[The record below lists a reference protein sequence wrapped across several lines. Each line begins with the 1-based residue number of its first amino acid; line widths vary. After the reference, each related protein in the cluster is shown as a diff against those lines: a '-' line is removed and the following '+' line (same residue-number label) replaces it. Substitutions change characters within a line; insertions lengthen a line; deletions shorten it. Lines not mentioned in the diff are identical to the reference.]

1 MSVRN
6 VITRRSN
13 HFRAYIPSL
22 KNGEPTKCESM
33 LEAKLIRLCELSP
46 LVRDYEVQPSLEL
59 ISVDGRQEEYFP
71 DLRLRLVDGT
81 ERWIEVK
88 PAGRLKVKRVARRMA
103 AAATLFAQ
111 SGRQFRIVTDQQLNV
126 EPRAANVLKLMYHR
140 RGRLTPVE
148 FEHFHRRLHRGRPG
162 TLSDLLSLVGADDGW
177 RLLGL
182 GVVGIDLDKPLEL
195 ETEVYVAGGHRHANL
210 FA

>member
-1 MSVRN
+1 MSVRK

-22 KNGEPTKCESM
+22 KNEGPAECESL
-33 LEAKLIRLCELSP
+33 LEAKFIRLCELSP
-46 LVRDYEVQPSLEL
+46 LVLDYEVQPSLEL
-59 ISVDGRQEEYFP
+59 ISVDGRLEQYFP
-71 DLRLRLVDGT
+71 DLRVRLADGT

-88 PAGRLKVKRVARRMA
+88 PAGRLKVRRVACRMA
-103 AAATLFAQ
+103 AATMLFAQ
-111 SGRQFRIVTDQQLNV
+111 SGRPFRIVTDQQLNV
-126 EPRAANVLKLMYHR
+126 EPRAANVLKLTYHR

-148 FEHFHRRLHRGRPG
+148 FEHFHHRLHRNQPR
-162 TLSDLLSLVGADDGW
+162 TLSDLFSLVGVEDAW

-182 GVVGIDLDKPLEL
+182 GVVGIDLDKPIEL
-195 ETEVYVAGGHRHANL
+195 ETVVYVEGGHRHADL